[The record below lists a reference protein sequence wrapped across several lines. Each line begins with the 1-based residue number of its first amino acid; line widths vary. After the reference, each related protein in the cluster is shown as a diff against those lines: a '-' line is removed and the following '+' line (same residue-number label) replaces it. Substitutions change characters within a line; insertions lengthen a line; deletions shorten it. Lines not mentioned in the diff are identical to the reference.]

1 MEKKIPIDIIKD
13 ADGKPLVLINDVR
26 FKSRRTLDWDTIEKY
41 LKEYIGKYYEI
52 QETSERI
59 YIGSDF
65 PDEFSH
71 SEDTRN
77 LKGANEKAK
86 ANIST
91 VIGELI
97 EIAKNKAEYP
107 DYDKKHGSKAKLG
120 WYRYDTRFG
129 LPVYTENGVL
139 ERYNIFLVRML
150 VRCDEDGKL
159 YLYDFVRTKKET
171 SRPHE

>member
-26 FKSRRTLDWDTIEKY
+26 FKSRRTLDWDIIEKY

-77 LKGANEKAK
+77 LKGANEKA
-86 ANIST
+86 
-91 VIGELI
+91 
-97 EIAKNKAEYP
+97 
-107 DYDKKHGSKAKLG
+107 KAKLG